1 MRTAR
6 EFTPTDYGSD
16 PWIIEIGGT
25 DPDQVGIYET
35 ILALSNGHVGARGGF
50 EQGDPRHQPGV
61 FVNGFHE
68 TWSID
73 YPESAYG
80 YAKTGQTILHAP
92 DTTGVRV
99 LAGDRPLV
107 LAEADVTRR
116 LDLRNGLVTT
126 TAVWPDVTVRWLRLV
141 SLGRRHLLAVRVE
154 IERKGTGSPAQNE
167 ERKGTGS
174 PAQNEER
181 KGTGQLSIESGWRNR
196 QDTDYLAAVD
206 DDSDPRRARSF
217 ERRTLLAGP
226 VEVEGASM
234 ATTFRTV
241 RSGMTL
247 ALAVEHRPGTS
258 PIAVESPSI
267 DEFEFTL
274 QGSTIEKIAAYAL
287 TSDPAEAAAEL
298 AKAPDFAGLARE
310 QGAALDEFWSH
321 AGVDLGGEPQLQQA
335 VNWSLFQLH
344 QASAQVRG
352 KGIPAKGL
360 TGQAYEGHYFWD
372 TDVFVLPFLAHHS
385 PGAAAE
391 LIRFRHALLPAARL
405 RARELSHVG
414 ALYPWRTIN
423 GEEASAY
430 YEAGTAQFH
439 IDAAVVYG
447 VDAYLKATGDEELLW
462 DCGVE
467 IAAETARFWADLGFF
482 DRSQPA
488 APSFHIHMCTGPDEY
503 SALVDDNAYTNYMAR
518 FNLAAAAR
526 WTRRMSAEQ
535 PARFQVLADR
545 IGLDPTE
552 IDAWEAAA
560 AAMELPVD
568 PDRGI
573 TPQDARFLER
583 EAWDWDTPDDQ
594 YPLLLNFHP
603 LVIYRHQVLKQA
615 DVVMA
620 MFLLPDAFSDDL
632 TRANFD
638 YYDPI
643 TTSDSSLS
651 PAIQSAVAARIGRSD
666 LAMAYFRHAA
676 FLDLANLAGNT
687 ADGVHMATVGGVWH
701 ALVSGFGGFAWRG
714 DRPYLA
720 PNLPT
725 EWDRLGFAVSI
736 RGSKLR
742 VEVVRESVTVH
753 LLTGEPVDLD
763 ILGTVHTI
771 TREPTVVVR

>member
-1 MRTAR
+1 VRTAKG
-6 EFTPTDYGSD
+6 FTPRDYGSD
-16 PWIIEIGGT
+16 PWIIEIGGA
-25 DPDQVGIYET
+25 DPENAGFYET
-35 ILALSNGHVGARGGF
+35 ILALSNGHIGARGSF

-80 YAKTGQTILHAP
+80 YAKIGQTILYAP
-92 DTTGVRV
+92 DTTGVTV
-99 LAGDRPLV
+99 VAGDRPLV
-107 LAEADVTRR
+107 LAEAEVTRR
-116 LDLRNGLVTT
+116 LDLRHGLVTT
-126 TAVWPDVTVRWLRLV
+126 TAVWPDVTIRWLRLV
-141 SLGRRHLLAVRVE
+141 SLSRRHLLAIRVE
-154 IERKGTGSPAQNE
+154 VDQLNGTGIQ
-167 ERKGTGS
+167 
-174 PAQNEER
+174 
-181 KGTGQLSIESGWRNR
+181 IVSGWRNR
-196 QDTDYLAAVD
+196 QDTDYLSVVD
-206 DDSDPRRARSF
+206 EDSDPRRARSF
-217 ERRTLLAGP
+217 ERRVLVAGP
-226 VEVEGASM
+226 VEVDGASM

-241 RSGMTL
+241 RSGMDL
-247 ALAVEHRPGTS
+247 ALAVDHQPRAS
-258 PIAVESPSI
+258 AIAVDAASI
-267 DEFEFTL
+267 DGFEFTL
-274 QGSTIEKIAAYAL
+274 EGSPIEKTAAYVL
-287 TSDPAEAAAEL
+287 TSNPAEAAAEL
-298 AKAPDFAGLARE
+298 RRAPDFAGLAGE
-310 QGAALDEFWSH
+310 QVAALDEFWSH
-321 AGVDLGGEPQLQQA
+321 ASVEVGGGPVLQQA
-335 VNWSLFQLH
+335 VNWALYQLH
-344 QASAQVRG
+344 QASAQVVG

-385 PGAAAE
+385 ARAAAE

-405 RARELSHVG
+405 RAKELSHLG

-423 GEEASAY
+423 GKEASAY

-447 VDAYLKATGDEELLW
+447 IDSYLKATGDEDLLW
-462 DCGVE
+462 ECGVE

-482 DRSQPA
+482 EKSNPA
-488 APSFHIHMCTGPDEY
+488 SPSFHIHMCTGPDEY

-518 FNLAAAAR
+518 FNLETAAR
-526 WTRRMSAEQ
+526 WAKRMSAEH
-535 PARFQVLADR
+535 PARYEALADR
-545 IGLDPTE
+545 IDLDPSE
-552 IDAWEAAA
+552 IETWKAAA
-560 AAMELPVD
+560 SAMELPID
-568 PDRGI
+568 PDLGI

-666 LAMAYFRHAA
+666 LAITYFRHAA
-676 FLDLANLAGNT
+676 FLDLANLADNT
-687 ADGVHMATVGGVWH
+687 SDGVHMATAGGVWH
-701 ALVSGFGGFAWRG
+701 ALVSGFGGFTWRS
-714 DRPYLA
+714 DRPHLA
-720 PNLPT
+720 PNLPAD
-725 EWDRLGFAVSI
+725 WDRLGFALSI
-736 RGSKLR
+736 GGSRVR
-742 VEVVRESVTVH
+742 VEVVGDGVTVH
-753 LLTGEPVDLD
+753 LEAGDPVELD

-771 TREPTVVVR
+771 TEQPTVVNR